1 MKLLEFQR
9 RMAADVMRP
18 LTASDRMAPGT
29 DTSYVTRN
37 DRLTSRERLE
47 LYNRQYWFRVI
58 DAIDDDF
65 PGLRAVLGQRAFH
78 KLTRAYLADCPSRS
92 FTLRNLGSRMESW
105 LRENPAYGGA
115 SLDGRFDLALDM
127 ARLEWAHIEA
137 FDGPAEKTLGPED
150 LLELG
155 PGLRIGLQPYLQ
167 LLELQ
172 YPVDD
177 LRISVNRNCSADN
190 AASNAVLKRRERR
203 VVRKFIRVKRENIW
217 LAVHRLDFGVYYRR
231 LTEEEF
237 RLLGALRAG
246 LPIGEAVESSV
257 GGSSLGLEELRRNI
271 ETWFAAWAEL
281 GWFCRPK
288 QKR

>member
-18 LTASDRMAPGT
+18 LTASDRMARGT

-58 DAIDDDF
+58 DAIHDDF
-65 PGLRAVLGQRAFH
+65 PGLRAVLGQRGFNA
-78 KLTRAYLADCPSRS
+78 LTRAYLADCPSRS

-105 LRENPAYGGA
+105 LRENPAYGGTK
-115 SLDGRFDLALDM
+115 LDLAIDM

-155 PGLRIGLQPYLQ
+155 PGLRIGLQPYIQ
-167 LLELQ
+167 LLDLR

-177 LRISVNRNCSADN
+177 LRISVNRSCSTDN
-190 AASNAVLKRRERR
+190 AASNAVLKRKERR
-203 VVRKFIRVKRENIW
+203 VVRKYSRLKQENIW

-231 LTEEEF
+231 LTAEEF

-246 LPIGEAVESSV
+246 LPIGEAVES
-257 GGSSLGLEELRRNI
+257 GLADSSLPVEELRRNL
-271 ETWFAAWAEL
+271 ETWFATWAEL

-288 QKR
+288 RKR

>member
-9 RMAADVMRP
+9 RMGADVMRP
-18 LTASDRMAPGT
+18 LTKSDRMAPGT
-29 DTSYVTRN
+29 DTTYVTRN

-58 DAIDDDF
+58 DAIHDDF
-65 PGLRAVLGQRAFH
+65 PGLRAVLGQRAFNR
-78 KLTRAYLADCPSRS
+78 LTRAYLADCPSRS

-105 LRENPAYGGA
+105 LRENPVYGGTR
-115 SLDGRFDLALDM
+115 LNLALDM

-137 FDGPAEKTLGPED
+137 FDGPAETVLGPED

-155 PGLRIGLQPYLQ
+155 PGLRIGLQPYIQ
-167 LLELQ
+167 LLDLR

-177 LRISVNRNCSADN
+177 LRISVSRACSPDG
-190 AASNAVLKRRERR
+190 AASNAVLKRKERR
-203 VVRKFIRVKRENIW
+203 DVHKVSRLKQENIW

-231 LTEEEF
+231 LTAEEF

-246 LPIGEAVESSV
+246 LPIGEAVES
-257 GGSSLGLEELRRNI
+257 GLDGSSLGLEELRRNL
-271 ETWFAAWAEL
+271 ETWFATWAEL